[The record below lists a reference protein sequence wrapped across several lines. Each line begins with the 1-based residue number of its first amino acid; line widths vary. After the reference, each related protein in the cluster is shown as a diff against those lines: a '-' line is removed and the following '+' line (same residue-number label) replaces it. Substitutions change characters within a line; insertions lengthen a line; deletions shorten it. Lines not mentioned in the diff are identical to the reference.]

1 MDKLTDRKKRLLEA
15 VVDSYITSA
24 EPISSAAI
32 QQGYMPDVSTAT
44 IRSELAGLEEM
55 GYLVKPHISAGRVP
69 SSKAYRFYVDSLMQ
83 NVTVQDILT
92 LEEEGKARI
101 DGVESIV
108 KEAVKVVSDV
118 TNYTSLMVLEGVDDL
133 IVRQVKLVGLGD
145 NTALVII
152 ITDGGVLKD
161 SVITLPEG
169 TDEGYLESA
178 CSLINGSMAGRS
190 IRSITGGNIISGVEE
205 FKALFDQIINL
216 LKQYVSG
223 GEVYVEGADK
233 IFAYPEYR
241 DVENVK
247 GFLSVIS
254 QKDKL
259 QELTSG
265 DGVEI
270 TVKIGAEEGVKNMA
284 VVSAKYSVSGRQI
297 GHVGVI
303 GPERMDYKKVIKVLT
318 TLGKLSEEKK
328 EDGNGKE
335 KAGRKGSDV

>member
-1 MDKLTDRKKRLLEA
+1 MEKLTDRKKRLLQA

-55 GYLVKPHISAGRVP
+55 GYLVKPHVSAGRVP
-69 SSKAYRFYVDSLMQ
+69 SSKAYRFYVDRLME
-83 NVTVQDILT
+83 NVTPEDIDN
-92 LEEEGKARI
+92 LEQEGRARI
-101 DGVESIV
+101 EGVESVV

-133 IVRQVKLVGLGD
+133 IVRNVKLVSLGD
-145 NTALVII
+145 DTALVVI
-152 ITDGGVLKD
+152 ITDGGVLRD
-161 SVITLPEG
+161 NVISLPAGCE
-169 TDEGYLESA
+169 EGYLDSA
-178 CSLINGSMAGRS
+178 CAIINGSMAGKS
-190 IRSITGGNIISGVEE
+190 IKSIAGGEVIAGVEE
-205 FKALFDQIINL
+205 FKALFDQIVAL
-216 LKQYVSG
+216 LRKYAEG

-259 QELTSG
+259 HELTQG

-284 VVSAKYSVSGRQI
+284 VVSARYSLSGRQI

-318 TLGKLSEEKK
+318 TLGKLSEAKGKK
-328 EDGNGKE
+328 EDGNG
-335 KAGRKGSDV
+335 

>member
-1 MDKLTDRKKRLLEA
+1 MEKLTDRKKRLLQA

-55 GYLVKPHISAGRVP
+55 GYLVKPHVSAGRVP
-69 SSKAYRFYVDSLMQ
+69 SSKAYRFYVDRLME
-83 NVTVQDILT
+83 NVTPEDIDN
-92 LEEEGKARI
+92 LEQEGRARI
-101 DGVESIV
+101 EGVESVV

-133 IVRQVKLVGLGD
+133 IVRNVKLVSLGD
-145 NTALVII
+145 DTALVVI
-152 ITDGGVLKD
+152 ITDGGVLRD
-161 SVITLPEG
+161 NVISLPAGCE
-169 TDEGYLESA
+169 EGYLDSA
-178 CSLINGSMAGRS
+178 CAIINGSMAGKS
-190 IRSITGGNIISGVEE
+190 IKSIAGGEVVAGVEE
-205 FKALFDQIINL
+205 FKALFDQIVAL
-216 LKQYVSG
+216 LRKYAEG

-254 QKDKL
+254 QKEKL
-259 QELTSG
+259 HELTQG

-284 VVSAKYSVSGRQI
+284 VVSARYSLSGRQI

-318 TLGKLSEEKK
+318 TLGKLSEAKGKK
-328 EDGNGKE
+328 EDGNG
-335 KAGRKGSDV
+335 

>member
-1 MDKLTDRKKRLLEA
+1 MEKLTDRKKRLLQA

-55 GYLVKPHISAGRVP
+55 GYLVKPHVSAGRVP
-69 SSKAYRFYVDSLMQ
+69 SSKAYRFYVDRLME
-83 NVTVQDILT
+83 NVTPEDIDN
-92 LEEEGKARI
+92 LEQEGRARI
-101 DGVESIV
+101 EGVESVV

-133 IVRQVKLVGLGD
+133 IVRNVKLVSLGD
-145 NTALVII
+145 DTALVVI
-152 ITDGGVLKD
+152 ITDGGVLRD
-161 SVITLPEG
+161 NVISLPAGCE
-169 TDEGYLESA
+169 DGYLDSA
-178 CSLINGSMAGRS
+178 CAIINGSMAGKS
-190 IRSITGGNIISGVEE
+190 IKSIAGGEVVAGVEE
-205 FKALFDQIINL
+205 FKALFDQIVAL
-216 LKQYVSG
+216 LRKYAEG

-259 QELTSG
+259 HELTQG

-284 VVSAKYSVSGRQI
+284 VVSARYSLSGRQI

-318 TLGKLSEEKK
+318 TLGKLSEAKGKK
-328 EDGNGKE
+328 EDGNG
-335 KAGRKGSDV
+335 

>member
-1 MDKLTDRKKRLLEA
+1 MEKLTDRKKRLLQA

-55 GYLVKPHISAGRVP
+55 GYLVKPHVSAGRVP
-69 SSKAYRFYVDSLMQ
+69 SSKAYRFYVDRLME
-83 NVTVQDILT
+83 NVTPEDIDN
-92 LEEEGKARI
+92 LEQEGRARI
-101 DGVESIV
+101 EGVESVV

-133 IVRQVKLVGLGD
+133 IVRNVKLVSLGD
-145 NTALVII
+145 DTALVVI
-152 ITDGGVLKD
+152 ITDGGVLRD
-161 SVITLPEG
+161 NVISLPVGCE
-169 TDEGYLESA
+169 EGYLDSA
-178 CSLINGSMAGRS
+178 CAIINGSMAGKS
-190 IRSITGGNIISGVEE
+190 IKSIAGGEVVAGVEE
-205 FKALFDQIINL
+205 FKALFDQIVAL
-216 LKQYVSG
+216 LRKYAEG

-259 QELTSG
+259 HELTQG

-284 VVSAKYSVSGRQI
+284 VVSARYSLSGRQI

-318 TLGKLSEEKK
+318 TLGKLSEAKGKK
-328 EDGNGKE
+328 EDGNG
-335 KAGRKGSDV
+335 

>member
-1 MDKLTDRKKRLLEA
+1 MEKLTDRKKRLLQA

-55 GYLVKPHISAGRVP
+55 GYLVKPHVSAGRVP
-69 SSKAYRFYVDSLMQ
+69 SSKAYRFYVDRLME
-83 NVTVQDILT
+83 NVTPEDIDN
-92 LEEEGKARI
+92 LEQEGRARI
-101 DGVESIV
+101 EGVESVV

-133 IVRQVKLVGLGD
+133 IVRNVKLVSLGD
-145 NTALVII
+145 DTALVVI
-152 ITDGGVLKD
+152 ITDGGVLRD
-161 SVITLPEG
+161 NVISLPAGCE
-169 TDEGYLESA
+169 EGYLDSA
-178 CSLINGSMAGRS
+178 CAIINGSMAGKS
-190 IRSITGGNIISGVEE
+190 IKSIAGGEVVAGVEE
-205 FKALFDQIINL
+205 FKALFDQIVAL
-216 LKQYVSG
+216 LRKYAEG
-223 GEVYVEGADK
+223 GEVYVEFADK

-259 QELTSG
+259 HELTQG

-284 VVSAKYSVSGRQI
+284 VVSARYSLSGRQI

-318 TLGKLSEEKK
+318 TLGKLSEAKGKK
-328 EDGNGKE
+328 EDGNG
-335 KAGRKGSDV
+335 

>member
-1 MDKLTDRKKRLLEA
+1 MEKLTDRKKRLLQA

-55 GYLVKPHISAGRVP
+55 GYLVKPHVSAGRVP
-69 SSKAYRFYVDSLMQ
+69 SSKAYRFYVDRLME
-83 NVTVQDILT
+83 NVTPEDIDN
-92 LEEEGKARI
+92 LEQEGRARI
-101 DGVESIV
+101 EGVESVV

-133 IVRQVKLVGLGD
+133 IVRNVKLVSLGD
-145 NTALVII
+145 DTALVVI
-152 ITDGGVLKD
+152 ITDGGVLRD
-161 SVITLPEG
+161 NVISLPAGCE
-169 TDEGYLESA
+169 EGYLDSA
-178 CSLINGSMAGRS
+178 CAIINGSMAGKS
-190 IRSITGGNIISGVEE
+190 IKSIAGGEVVAGVEE
-205 FKALFDQIINL
+205 FKALFDQIVVL
-216 LKQYVSG
+216 LRKYAEG

-259 QELTSG
+259 HELTQG

-284 VVSAKYSVSGRQI
+284 VVSARYSLSGRQI

-318 TLGKLSEEKK
+318 TLGKLSEAKGKK
-328 EDGNGKE
+328 EDGNG
-335 KAGRKGSDV
+335 

>member
-1 MDKLTDRKKRLLEA
+1 MEKLTDRKKRLLQA

-55 GYLVKPHISAGRVP
+55 GYLVKPHVSAGRVP
-69 SSKAYRFYVDSLMQ
+69 SSKAYRFYVDRLME
-83 NVTVQDILT
+83 NVTPEDIDN
-92 LEEEGKARI
+92 LEQEGRARI
-101 DGVESIV
+101 EGVESVV

-133 IVRQVKLVGLGD
+133 IVRNVKLVSLGD
-145 NTALVII
+145 DTALVVI
-152 ITDGGVLKD
+152 ITDGGVLRD
-161 SVITLPEG
+161 NVISLPAGCE
-169 TDEGYLESA
+169 EGYLDSA
-178 CSLINGSMAGRS
+178 CAIINGSMAGKS
-190 IRSITGGNIISGVEE
+190 IKSIAGGEVVAGVEE
-205 FKALFDQIINL
+205 FKALFDQIVAL
-216 LKQYVSG
+216 LRKYAEG

-259 QELTSG
+259 HELTQG

-284 VVSAKYSVSGRQI
+284 VVSARYSLSGRQI

-303 GPERMDYKKVIKVLT
+303 GPERMDDKKVIKVLT
-318 TLGKLSEEKK
+318 TLGKLSEAKSKK
-328 EDGNGKE
+328 EDGNG
-335 KAGRKGSDV
+335 

>member
-1 MDKLTDRKKRLLEA
+1 
-15 VVDSYITSA
+15 
-24 EPISSAAI
+24 
-32 QQGYMPDVSTAT
+32 MPDVSTAT

-55 GYLVKPHISAGRVP
+55 GYLVKPHVSAGRVP

-83 NVTVQDILT
+83 NVTPGDVDE
-92 LEEEGKARI
+92 LESEGRERI
-101 DGVESIV
+101 EGVESIV
-108 KEAVKVVSDV
+108 KEAVKVVSDI
-118 TNYTSLMVLEGVDDL
+118 TNYTSLMVLEGKDDL

-145 NTALVII
+145 KTALVII
-152 ITDGGVLKD
+152 ITDGGVLRD
-161 SVITLPEG
+161 SVINLPEN
-169 TDEGYLESA
+169 TQEGYLDAAS
-178 CSLINGSMAGRS
+178 SLINGSMAGKS
-190 IRSITGGNIISGVEE
+190 IKTITGGEVISNVEE
-205 FKALFDQIINL
+205 FKALFDQIIAML
-216 LKQYVSG
+216 RQYVQG

-259 QELTSG
+259 HELTQG

-284 VVSAKYSVSGRQI
+284 VVSARYSLSGRQI

-318 TLGKLSEEKK
+318 TLGKLSEAKGKK
-328 EDGNGKE
+328 EDGNG
-335 KAGRKGSDV
+335 

>member
-1 MDKLTDRKKRLLEA
+1 MEKLTDRKKRLLQA

-55 GYLVKPHISAGRVP
+55 GYLVKPHVSAGRVP
-69 SSKAYRFYVDSLMQ
+69 SSKAYRFYVDRLME
-83 NVTVQDILT
+83 NVTPEDIDN
-92 LEEEGKARI
+92 LEQEGRARI
-101 DGVESIV
+101 EGVESVV

-133 IVRQVKLVGLGD
+133 IVRNVKLVSLGD
-145 NTALVII
+145 DTALVVI
-152 ITDGGVLKD
+152 ITDGGVLRD
-161 SVITLPEG
+161 NVISLPAGCE
-169 TDEGYLESA
+169 EGYLDSA
-178 CSLINGSMAGRS
+178 CAIINGSMAGKS
-190 IRSITGGNIISGVEE
+190 IKSIAGGEVVAGVEE
-205 FKALFDQIINL
+205 FKTLFDQIVAL
-216 LKQYVSG
+216 LRKYAEG

-259 QELTSG
+259 HELTQG

-284 VVSAKYSVSGRQI
+284 VVSARYSLSGRQI

-318 TLGKLSEEKK
+318 TLGKLSEAKGKK
-328 EDGNGKE
+328 EDGNG
-335 KAGRKGSDV
+335 

>member
-1 MDKLTDRKKRLLEA
+1 MEKLTDRKKRLLQA
-15 VVDSYITSA
+15 VVDSYITFA

-55 GYLVKPHISAGRVP
+55 GYLVKPHVSAGRVP
-69 SSKAYRFYVDSLMQ
+69 SSKAYRFYVDRLME
-83 NVTVQDILT
+83 NVTPEDIDN
-92 LEEEGKARI
+92 LEQEGRARI
-101 DGVESIV
+101 EGVESVV

-133 IVRQVKLVGLGD
+133 IVRNVKLVSLGD
-145 NTALVII
+145 DTALVVI
-152 ITDGGVLKD
+152 ITDGGVLRD
-161 SVITLPEG
+161 NVISLPAGCE
-169 TDEGYLESA
+169 EGYLDSA
-178 CSLINGSMAGRS
+178 CAIINGSMAGKS
-190 IRSITGGNIISGVEE
+190 IKSIAGGEVVAGVEE
-205 FKALFDQIINL
+205 FKALFDQIVAL
-216 LKQYVSG
+216 LRKYAEG

-259 QELTSG
+259 HELTQG

-284 VVSAKYSVSGRQI
+284 VVSARYSLSGRQI

-318 TLGKLSEEKK
+318 TLGKLSEAKGKK
-328 EDGNGKE
+328 EDGNG
-335 KAGRKGSDV
+335 

>member
-1 MDKLTDRKKRLLEA
+1 MEKLTDRKKRLLQA

-55 GYLVKPHISAGRVP
+55 GYLVKPHVSAGRVP
-69 SSKAYRFYVDSLMQ
+69 SSKAYRFYVDRLME
-83 NVTVQDILT
+83 NVTPEDIDN
-92 LEEEGKARI
+92 LEQEGRARI
-101 DGVESIV
+101 EGVESVV

-133 IVRQVKLVGLGD
+133 IVRNVKLVSLGD
-145 NTALVII
+145 DTALVVI
-152 ITDGGVLKD
+152 ITDGGVLRD
-161 SVITLPEG
+161 NVISLPAGCE
-169 TDEGYLESA
+169 EGYLDSA
-178 CSLINGSMAGRS
+178 CAIINGSMAGKS
-190 IRSITGGNIISGVEE
+190 IKSIAGGEVVAGVEE
-205 FKALFDQIINL
+205 FKALFDQIVAL
-216 LKQYVSG
+216 LRKYAEG

-259 QELTSG
+259 HELTQG

-284 VVSAKYSVSGRQI
+284 VVSARYSLSGRQI

-318 TLGKLSEEKK
+318 TLGKLSEAKGKK
-328 EDGNGKE
+328 EDGNG
-335 KAGRKGSDV
+335 

>member
-1 MDKLTDRKKRLLEA
+1 MEKLTDRKKRLLQA

-55 GYLVKPHISAGRVP
+55 GYLVKPHVSAGRVP
-69 SSKAYRFYVDSLMQ
+69 SSKAYRFYVDRLME
-83 NVTVQDILT
+83 NVTPEDIDN
-92 LEEEGKARI
+92 LEQEGRARI
-101 DGVESIV
+101 EGVESVV
-108 KEAVKVVSDV
+108 KEAVRVVSDV

-133 IVRQVKLVGLGD
+133 IVRNVKLVSLGD
-145 NTALVII
+145 DTALVVI
-152 ITDGGVLKD
+152 ITDGGVLRD
-161 SVITLPEG
+161 NVISLPAGCE
-169 TDEGYLESA
+169 EGYLDSA
-178 CSLINGSMAGRS
+178 CAIINGSMAGKS
-190 IRSITGGNIISGVEE
+190 IKSIAGGEVVAGVEE
-205 FKALFDQIINL
+205 FKALFDQIVAL
-216 LKQYVSG
+216 LRKYAEG

-259 QELTSG
+259 HELTQG

-284 VVSAKYSVSGRQI
+284 VVSARYSLSGRQI

-318 TLGKLSEEKK
+318 TLGKLSEAKGKK
-328 EDGNGKE
+328 EDGNG
-335 KAGRKGSDV
+335 

>member
-1 MDKLTDRKKRLLEA
+1 MEKLTDRKKRLLQA

-55 GYLVKPHISAGRVP
+55 GYLVKPHVSAGRVP
-69 SSKAYRFYVDSLMQ
+69 SSKAYRFYVDRLME
-83 NVTVQDILT
+83 NVTPEDIDN
-92 LEEEGKARI
+92 LEQEGRARI
-101 DGVESIV
+101 EGVESVV

-133 IVRQVKLVGLGD
+133 IVRNVKLVSLGD
-145 NTALVII
+145 DTALVVI
-152 ITDGGVLKD
+152 ITDGGVLRD
-161 SVITLPEG
+161 NVISLPAGCE
-169 TDEGYLESA
+169 EGYLDSA
-178 CSLINGSMAGRS
+178 CAIINGSMAGKS
-190 IRSITGGNIISGVEE
+190 IKSIAGGEVVAGVEE
-205 FKALFDQIINL
+205 FKALFDQIVAL
-216 LKQYVSG
+216 LRKYAEG

-259 QELTSG
+259 HELTQG

-284 VVSAKYSVSGRQI
+284 VVSARYSLSGRQI

-318 TLGKLSEEKK
+318 TLGKLSEAKGKK
-328 EDGNGKE
+328 EDDNG
-335 KAGRKGSDV
+335 

>member
-1 MDKLTDRKKRLLEA
+1 MEKLTDRKKRLLQA

-55 GYLVKPHISAGRVP
+55 GYLVKPHVSAGRVP
-69 SSKAYRFYVDSLMQ
+69 SSKAYRFYVDRLME
-83 NVTVQDILT
+83 NVTPEDIDT
-92 LEEEGKARI
+92 LEQEGRARI
-101 DGVESIV
+101 EGVESVV

-133 IVRQVKLVGLGD
+133 IVRNVKLVSLGD
-145 NTALVII
+145 DTALVVI
-152 ITDGGVLKD
+152 ITDGGVLRD
-161 SVITLPEG
+161 NVISLPAGCE
-169 TDEGYLESA
+169 EGYLDSA
-178 CSLINGSMAGRS
+178 CAIINGSMAGKS
-190 IRSITGGNIISGVEE
+190 IKSIAGGEVVAGVEE
-205 FKALFDQIINL
+205 FKALFDQIVAL
-216 LKQYVSG
+216 LRKYAEG

-259 QELTSG
+259 HELTQG

-284 VVSAKYSVSGRQI
+284 VVSARYSLSGRQI

-318 TLGKLSEEKK
+318 TLGKLSEAKGKK
-328 EDGNGKE
+328 EDGNG
-335 KAGRKGSDV
+335 

>member
-1 MDKLTDRKKRLLEA
+1 MEKLTDRKKRLLQA

-55 GYLVKPHISAGRVP
+55 GYLVKPHVSAGRVP
-69 SSKAYRFYVDSLMQ
+69 SSKAYRFYVDRLME
-83 NVTVQDILT
+83 NVTPEDIDN
-92 LEEEGKARI
+92 LEQEGRARI
-101 DGVESIV
+101 EGVESVV

-133 IVRQVKLVGLGD
+133 IVRNVKLVSLGD
-145 NTALVII
+145 DTALVVI
-152 ITDGGVLKD
+152 ITHGGVLRD
-161 SVITLPEG
+161 NVISLPAGCE
-169 TDEGYLESA
+169 EGYLDSA
-178 CSLINGSMAGRS
+178 CAIINGSMAGKS
-190 IRSITGGNIISGVEE
+190 IKSIAGGEVIAGVEE
-205 FKALFDQIINL
+205 FKALFDQIVAL
-216 LKQYVSG
+216 LRKYAEG

-259 QELTSG
+259 HELTQG

-284 VVSAKYSVSGRQI
+284 VVSARYSLSGRQI

-318 TLGKLSEEKK
+318 TLGKLSEAKGKK
-328 EDGNGKE
+328 EDGNG
-335 KAGRKGSDV
+335 

>member
-1 MDKLTDRKKRLLEA
+1 MEKLTDRKKRLLQA

-55 GYLVKPHISAGRVP
+55 GYLVKPHVSAGRVP
-69 SSKAYRFYVDSLMQ
+69 SSKAYRFYVDRLME
-83 NVTVQDILT
+83 NVTPEDIDN
-92 LEEEGKARI
+92 LEQEGRARI
-101 DGVESIV
+101 EGVESVV

-133 IVRQVKLVGLGD
+133 IVRNVKLVSLGD
-145 NTALVII
+145 DTALVVI
-152 ITDGGVLKD
+152 ITDGGVLRD
-161 SVITLPEG
+161 NVIILPAGCE
-169 TDEGYLESA
+169 EGYLDSA
-178 CSLINGSMAGRS
+178 CAIINGSMAGKS
-190 IRSITGGNIISGVEE
+190 IKSIAGGEVVAGVEE
-205 FKALFDQIINL
+205 FKALFDQIVAL
-216 LKQYVSG
+216 LRKYAEG

-259 QELTSG
+259 HELTQG

-284 VVSAKYSVSGRQI
+284 VVSARYSLSGRQI

-318 TLGKLSEEKK
+318 TLGKLSEAKGKK
-328 EDGNGKE
+328 EDGNG
-335 KAGRKGSDV
+335 

>member
-1 MDKLTDRKKRLLEA
+1 MEKLTDRKKRLLQA

-55 GYLVKPHISAGRVP
+55 GYLVKPHVSAGRVP
-69 SSKAYRFYVDSLMQ
+69 SSKAYRFYVDRLME
-83 NVTVQDILT
+83 NVTPEDIDN
-92 LEEEGKARI
+92 LEQEGRARI
-101 DGVESIV
+101 EGVESVV

-133 IVRQVKLVGLGD
+133 IVRNVKLVSLGD
-145 NTALVII
+145 DTALVVI
-152 ITDGGVLKD
+152 ITDGGVLRD
-161 SVITLPEG
+161 NVISLPAGCE
-169 TDEGYLESA
+169 EGYLDSA
-178 CSLINGSMAGRS
+178 CAIINGSMAGKS
-190 IRSITGGNIISGVEE
+190 IKSIAGGEVVAGVEE
-205 FKALFDQIINL
+205 FKALFDQIVAL
-216 LKQYVSG
+216 LRKYAEG

-259 QELTSG
+259 HELTQS

-284 VVSAKYSVSGRQI
+284 VVSARYSLSGRQI

-318 TLGKLSEEKK
+318 TLGKLSEAKGKK
-328 EDGNGKE
+328 EDGNG
-335 KAGRKGSDV
+335 

>member
-1 MDKLTDRKKRLLEA
+1 MEKLTDRKKRLLQA

-55 GYLVKPHISAGRVP
+55 GYLVKPHVSAGRVP
-69 SSKAYRFYVDSLMQ
+69 SSKAYRFYVDRLME
-83 NVTVQDILT
+83 NVTPEDIDN
-92 LEEEGKARI
+92 LEQEGRARI
-101 DGVESIV
+101 EGVESVV

-133 IVRQVKLVGLGD
+133 IVRNVKLVSLGD
-145 NTALVII
+145 DTALVVI
-152 ITDGGVLKD
+152 ITDGGVLRD
-161 SVITLPEG
+161 NVISLPAGCE
-169 TDEGYLESA
+169 EGYLDSA
-178 CSLINGSMAGRS
+178 CAIINGSMAGKS
-190 IRSITGGNIISGVEE
+190 IKSIAGGEVVAGVEE
-205 FKALFDQIINL
+205 FKALFDQIVAL
-216 LKQYVSG
+216 LRKYAEG

-247 GFLSVIS
+247 GFLSGIS

-259 QELTSG
+259 HEVKQG

-284 VVSAKYSVSGRQI
+284 VVSARYSLSGRQI

-318 TLGKLSEEKK
+318 TLGKLSEAKGKK
-328 EDGNGKE
+328 EDGNG
-335 KAGRKGSDV
+335 

>member
-1 MDKLTDRKKRLLEA
+1 MEKLTDRKKRLLQA

-55 GYLVKPHISAGRVP
+55 GYLVKPHVSAGRVP
-69 SSKAYRFYVDSLMQ
+69 SSKAYRFYVDRLME
-83 NVTVQDILT
+83 NVTPEDIDN
-92 LEEEGKARI
+92 LEQEGRARI
-101 DGVESIV
+101 EGVKSVV

-133 IVRQVKLVGLGD
+133 IVRNVKLVSLGD
-145 NTALVII
+145 DTALVVI
-152 ITDGGVLKD
+152 ITDGGVLRD
-161 SVITLPEG
+161 NVISLPAGCE
-169 TDEGYLESA
+169 EGYLDSA
-178 CSLINGSMAGRS
+178 CAIINGSMAGKS
-190 IRSITGGNIISGVEE
+190 IKSIAGGEVVAGVEE
-205 FKALFDQIINL
+205 FKALFDQIVAL
-216 LKQYVSG
+216 LRKYAEG

-259 QELTSG
+259 HELTQG

-284 VVSAKYSVSGRQI
+284 VVSARYSLSGRQI

-318 TLGKLSEEKK
+318 TLGKLSEAKGKK
-328 EDGNGKE
+328 EDGNG
-335 KAGRKGSDV
+335 

>member
-1 MDKLTDRKKRLLEA
+1 MEKLTDRKKRLLEA

-32 QQGYMPDVSTAT
+32 QQGYMPDVSSAT

-55 GYLVKPHISAGRVP
+55 GYLVKPHVSAGRVP
-69 SSKAYRFYVDSLMQ
+69 SSKAYRFYVDRLME
-83 NVTVQDILT
+83 NVTPQDIDT
-92 LEEEGKARI
+92 LEREGRARI
-101 DGVESIV
+101 EGVESVV

-133 IVRQVKLVGLGD
+133 IVKQVKLVSLGD

-152 ITDGGVLKD
+152 ITDGGVLRD
-161 SVITLPEG
+161 NVIALPEG
-169 TDEGYLESA
+169 SEEGYLESA
-178 CSLINGSMAGRS
+178 SAIINGSMAGKS
-190 IRSITGGNIISGVEE
+190 IKAIAGGEIVSGMEE
-205 FKALFDQIINL
+205 FKALFDQIVAL
-216 LKQYVSG
+216 LRGYAAG

-259 QELTSG
+259 QELTRG

-270 TVKIGAEEGVKNMA
+270 TVRIGAEEGVKNMA
-284 VVSAKYSVSGRQI
+284 VVSAKYLLSGNQI

-318 TLGKLSEEKK
+318 TLGKMSETRGKK
-328 EDGNGKE
+328 EDNNG
-335 KAGRKGSDV
+335 

>member
-1 MDKLTDRKKRLLEA
+1 MEKLTDRKKRLLQA

-55 GYLVKPHISAGRVP
+55 GYLVKPHVSAGRVP
-69 SSKAYRFYVDSLMQ
+69 SSKAYRFYVDRLME
-83 NVTVQDILT
+83 NVTPEDIDN
-92 LEEEGKARI
+92 LEQEGRARI
-101 DGVESIV
+101 EGVESVV

-133 IVRQVKLVGLGD
+133 IVRNVKLVSLGD
-145 NTALVII
+145 DTALVVI
-152 ITDGGVLKD
+152 ITDGGVLRD
-161 SVITLPEG
+161 NVISLPAGCE
-169 TDEGYLESA
+169 EEYLDSA
-178 CSLINGSMAGRS
+178 CAIINGSMAGKS
-190 IRSITGGNIISGVEE
+190 IKSIAGGEVVAGVEE
-205 FKALFDQIINL
+205 FKALFDQIVAL
-216 LKQYVSG
+216 LRKYAEG

-259 QELTSG
+259 HELTQG

-284 VVSAKYSVSGRQI
+284 VVSARYSLSGRQI

-318 TLGKLSEEKK
+318 TLGKLSEAKGKK
-328 EDGNGKE
+328 EDGNG
-335 KAGRKGSDV
+335 

>member
-1 MDKLTDRKKRLLEA
+1 ME
-15 VVDSYITSA
+15 
-24 EPISSAAI
+24 
-32 QQGYMPDVSTAT
+32 
-44 IRSELAGLEEM
+44 
-55 GYLVKPHISAGRVP
+55 
-69 SSKAYRFYVDSLMQ
+69 
-83 NVTVQDILT
+83 NVTPEDIDN
-92 LEEEGKARI
+92 LEQEGRARI
-101 DGVESIV
+101 EGVESVV

-133 IVRQVKLVGLGD
+133 IVRNVKLVSLGD
-145 NTALVII
+145 DTALVVI
-152 ITDGGVLKD
+152 ITDGGVLRD
-161 SVITLPEG
+161 NVISLPAGCE
-169 TDEGYLESA
+169 EGYLDSA
-178 CSLINGSMAGRS
+178 CAIINGSMAGKS
-190 IRSITGGNIISGVEE
+190 IKSIAGGEVVAGVEE
-205 FKALFDQIINL
+205 FKALFDQIVAL
-216 LKQYVSG
+216 LRKYAEG

-259 QELTSG
+259 HELTQG

-284 VVSAKYSVSGRQI
+284 VVSARYSLSGRQI

-318 TLGKLSEEKK
+318 TLGKLSEAKGKK
-328 EDGNGKE
+328 EDGNG
-335 KAGRKGSDV
+335 

>member
-1 MDKLTDRKKRLLEA
+1 MEKLTDRKKRLLQA

-55 GYLVKPHISAGRVP
+55 GYLVKPHVSAGRVP
-69 SSKAYRFYVDSLMQ
+69 SSKAYRFYVDRLME
-83 NVTVQDILT
+83 NVTHEDIDN
-92 LEEEGKARI
+92 LEQEGRARI
-101 DGVESIV
+101 EGVESVV

-133 IVRQVKLVGLGD
+133 IVRNVKLVSLGD
-145 NTALVII
+145 DTALVVI
-152 ITDGGVLKD
+152 ITDGGVLRD
-161 SVITLPEG
+161 NVISLPAGCE
-169 TDEGYLESA
+169 EGYLDSA
-178 CSLINGSMAGRS
+178 CAIINGSMAGKS
-190 IRSITGGNIISGVEE
+190 IKSIAGGEVVAGVEE
-205 FKALFDQIINL
+205 FKALFDQIVAL
-216 LKQYVSG
+216 LRKYAEG

-259 QELTSG
+259 HELTQG

-284 VVSAKYSVSGRQI
+284 VVSARYSLSGRQI

-318 TLGKLSEEKK
+318 TLGKLSEAKGKK
-328 EDGNGKE
+328 EDGNG
-335 KAGRKGSDV
+335 

>member
-1 MDKLTDRKKRLLEA
+1 MEKLTDRKKRLLQA

-55 GYLVKPHISAGRVP
+55 GYLVKPHVSAGRVP
-69 SSKAYRFYVDSLMQ
+69 SSKAYRFYVDRLME
-83 NVTVQDILT
+83 NVTPEDIDN
-92 LEEEGKARI
+92 LEQEGRARI
-101 DGVESIV
+101 EGVESVV

-133 IVRQVKLVGLGD
+133 IVRNVKLVSLGD
-145 NTALVII
+145 DTALVVI
-152 ITDGGVLKD
+152 ITDGGVLRD
-161 SVITLPEG
+161 NVISLPAGCE
-169 TDEGYLESA
+169 EGYLDSA
-178 CSLINGSMAGRS
+178 CAIINGSMAGKS
-190 IRSITGGNIISGVEE
+190 IKSIAGGEVVAGVVE
-205 FKALFDQIINL
+205 FKALFDQIVAL
-216 LKQYVSG
+216 LRKYAEG

-259 QELTSG
+259 HELTQG

-284 VVSAKYSVSGRQI
+284 VVSARYSLSGRQI

-318 TLGKLSEEKK
+318 TLGKLSEAKGKK
-328 EDGNGKE
+328 EDGNG
-335 KAGRKGSDV
+335 

>member
-1 MDKLTDRKKRLLEA
+1 MEKLTDRKKRLLQA

-55 GYLVKPHISAGRVP
+55 GYLVKPHVSAGRVP
-69 SSKAYRFYVDSLMQ
+69 SSKAYRFYVDRLME
-83 NVTVQDILT
+83 NVTPEDIDN
-92 LEEEGKARI
+92 LEQEGRARI
-101 DGVESIV
+101 EGVESVV

-133 IVRQVKLVGLGD
+133 IVRNVKLVSLGD
-145 NTALVII
+145 DTALVVI
-152 ITDGGVLKD
+152 ITDGGVLRD
-161 SVITLPEG
+161 NVISLPAGCE
-169 TDEGYLESA
+169 EGYLDSA
-178 CSLINGSMAGRS
+178 CAIINGSMAGKS
-190 IRSITGGNIISGVEE
+190 IKSIAGGEVVAGVEE
-205 FKALFDQIINL
+205 FKALFDQIVAL
-216 LKQYVSG
+216 LRKYAEG

-259 QELTSG
+259 HELTQG

-284 VVSAKYSVSGRQI
+284 VVSARYSLSGRQI

-303 GPERMDYKKVIKVLT
+303 GPERMDYKKVIKALT
-318 TLGKLSEEKK
+318 TLGKLSEAKGKK
-328 EDGNGKE
+328 EDGNG
-335 KAGRKGSDV
+335 

>member
-1 MDKLTDRKKRLLEA
+1 MEKLTDRKKRLLQA

-55 GYLVKPHISAGRVP
+55 GYLVKPHVSAGRVP
-69 SSKAYRFYVDSLMQ
+69 SSKAYRFYVDRLME
-83 NVTVQDILT
+83 NVTPEDIDN
-92 LEEEGKARI
+92 LEQEGRARI
-101 DGVESIV
+101 EGVESVV

-133 IVRQVKLVGLGD
+133 IVRNVKLVSLGD
-145 NTALVII
+145 DTALVVI
-152 ITDGGVLKD
+152 ITDGGVLRD
-161 SVITLPEG
+161 NVISLPAGCE
-169 TDEGYLESA
+169 EGYLDSA
-178 CSLINGSMAGRS
+178 CAIINGSMAGKS
-190 IRSITGGNIISGVEE
+190 IKSIAGGEVVAGVEE
-205 FKALFDQIINL
+205 FKALFDQIVAL
-216 LKQYVSG
+216 LRKYAEG

-259 QELTSG
+259 HELTQG

-284 VVSAKYSVSGRQI
+284 VVSARYSLSGRQI

-318 TLGKLSEEKK
+318 TLGKLSEAKSKK
-328 EDGNGKE
+328 EDGNG
-335 KAGRKGSDV
+335 

>member
-32 QQGYMPDVSTAT
+32 QQEYMPDVSTAT

-83 NVTVQDILT
+83 NVTLDDVDELAS
-92 LEEEGKARI
+92 EGRKRI
-101 DGVESIV
+101 EGVESIV

-118 TNYTSLMVLEGVDDL
+118 TNYTSLMVLEGKDDI
-133 IVRQVKLVGLGD
+133 IVRQVKLIGLGD

-152 ITDGGVLKD
+152 ITDGGVLRD
-161 SVITLPEG
+161 SVIDLPP
-169 TDEGYLESA
+169 DAQEGYLEA
-178 CSLINGSMAGRS
+178 AASLINGSMAGKS
-190 IRSITGGNIISGVEE
+190 IRSITGGEIISGVEE
-205 FKALFDQIINL
+205 FKALFDQIITML
-216 LKQYVSG
+216 RQYVRG
-223 GEVYVEGADK
+223 GEVYVEGTDK
-233 IFAYPEYR
+233 IFSYPEYR

-259 QELTSG
+259 QELTAG

-284 VVSAKYSVSGRQI
+284 VVSARYLVSGKQI

-318 TLGKLSEEKK
+318 TIGKMSEEKK
-328 EDGNGKE
+328 EDKNG
-335 KAGRKGSDV
+335 

>member
-1 MDKLTDRKKRLLEA
+1 MEKLTDRKKRLLQA

-55 GYLVKPHISAGRVP
+55 GYLVKPHVSAGRVP
-69 SSKAYRFYVDSLMQ
+69 SSKAYRFYVDRLME
-83 NVTVQDILT
+83 NVTPEDIDN
-92 LEEEGKARI
+92 LEQEGKARI
-101 DGVESIV
+101 EGVESVV

-133 IVRQVKLVGLGD
+133 IVRNVKLVSLGD
-145 NTALVII
+145 DTALVVI
-152 ITDGGVLKD
+152 ITDGGVLRD
-161 SVITLPEG
+161 NVISLPAGCE
-169 TDEGYLESA
+169 EGYLDSA
-178 CSLINGSMAGRS
+178 CAIINGSMAGKS
-190 IRSITGGNIISGVEE
+190 IKSIAGGEVVAGVEE
-205 FKALFDQIINL
+205 FKALFDQIVAL
-216 LKQYVSG
+216 LRKYAEG

-259 QELTSG
+259 HELTQG

-284 VVSAKYSVSGRQI
+284 VVSARYSLSGRQI

-318 TLGKLSEEKK
+318 TLGKLSEAKGKK
-328 EDGNGKE
+328 EDGNG
-335 KAGRKGSDV
+335 